1 MNSLP
6 NFFIK
11 KSDFQVLTK
20 THIQIFIVKSCQ
32 SQVSGNRSRI
42 DVTEEFFY
50 IGQVPPSSLSL
61 TFHKP
66 PRYIDL
72 HNYFQ
77 KYESNSPLILY
88 VIISNFYQELASY
101 KLFNSLVLELQS
113 ASEFVQNYRNL
124 KEIVREICDSTRT
137 NDSKTNY
144 VNANILK
151 HEKSISSADLSRPIT
166 NNFNKNKGHKKLPSS
181 VFTEIF
187 KNFNCQKFSHRQ
199 EMSCLSVISFQQ
211 VRKLRNLNSKK
222 NNETKSTTASSSA
235 AVSVVSAS
243 ISSKSYQKITIKKED
258 QTLRTKLTKV
268 SKPAKAANV
277 PIAEHRG
284 NINEF
289 VNEKSFRNSSEYG
302 SEKELDLR
310 GLNINPRKGLRGIS
324 KIPLMNKTR
333 SLRMD
338 SNSNNEINT
347 FLELN
352 KQTYSLQNPPK
363 VPARAP
369 RKKKSYSTKIGEY
382 RTGVVS
388 HYGTPKKVMSPILNR
403 TTSLRSNVSS
413 QEQESSRGSKEI
425 DEFSSKIKTLKQ
437 ELEKQKAIN
446 KANEATILKLKSSQ
460 TCLHKRLTTL
470 SEENRT
476 KKIDIIKLRED
487 NRAKDEKIDILVG
500 RLKYSQVMGHHLVRE
515 DQFITSKT
523 DVTSGT
529 GTSVE
534 ECFVQTGSETE
545 ELEV

>member
-1 MNSLP
+1 M
-6 NFFIK
+6 
-11 KSDFQVLTK
+11 
-20 THIQIFIVKSCQ
+20 
-32 SQVSGNRSRI
+32 
-42 DVTEEFFY
+42 
-50 IGQVPPSSLSL
+50 
-61 TFHKP
+61 
-66 PRYIDL
+66 
-72 HNYFQ
+72 
-77 KYESNSPLILY
+77 
-88 VIISNFYQELASY
+88 
-101 KLFNSLVLELQS
+101 FNSLVLELQS

-124 KEIVREICDSTRT
+124 KEIVREICDSKDSTRT
-137 NDSKTNY
+137 GTITRTSDSKTNY

-211 VRKLRNLNSKK
+211 VRKLRNLNLKK
-222 NNETKSTTASSSA
+222 NNETKSTTAIDTKSA
-235 AVSVVSAS
+235 SVSVVSAQS

-333 SLRMD
+333 SLRMASD

-460 TCLHKRLTTL
+460 TCLHKRLNTL
-470 SEENRT
+470 TEENRT

-500 RLKYSQVMGHHLVRE
+500 RLKYNQVMGHHLARE
-515 DQFITSKT
+515 DQYVTSKT